1 MADQQSTQLTIT
13 HRERGHSRATRR
25 LRREG
30 LVPGVLYGGG
40 GEPVPFQVAERE
52 LRHALHASGA
62 VVELALDGKS
72 TPAVLKDQQVHPV
85 RGTTLHVDFLRVR
98 LDQAISAVTTLELVG
113 AAEAPGAK
121 EGGVLEHV
129 SREVNIEALPNDIP
143 ESISVDVSQMQI
155 GDTVTLAAVTPPQ
168 GVTFLD
174 DLDETVVATL
184 TPPRLRLEDEEG
196 IEEETEVIGEG
207 GAPAEA
213 AEEGGEAGEAP
224 SE

>member
-1 MADQQSTQLTIT
+1 M
-13 HRERGHSRATRR
+13 
-25 LRREG
+25 
-30 LVPGVLYGGG
+30 
-40 GEPVPFQVAERE
+40 
-52 LRHALHASGA
+52 
-62 VVELALDGKS
+62 
-72 TPAVLKDQQVHPV
+72 HPV

-207 GAPAEA
+207 GAPAEP